1 MHVTRALGLLAVSGL
16 ACGSAIA
23 APPAELSPV
32 WLTAKLYGSDNYV
45 AALRKVTI
53 TRAAKGGYKL
63 NIANQFNFTCDLV
76 ANAAGDPAAVS
87 NCVSGDPSTYADR
100 NLIPLKCRT
109 VKAERICQGSF
120 SLDSK
125 YDYTDPQ
132 SGEAKTGISKF
143 PGTITIARR

>member
-1 MHVTRALGLLAVSGL
+1 MHMTRILMLAV
-16 ACGSAIA
+16 AIPLGTASA
-23 APPAELSPV
+23 APGELSAG

-53 TRAAKGGYKL
+53 TRPGPGAYKV

-76 ANAAGDPAAVS
+76 ADAKGDPGEVR

-100 NLIPLKCRT
+100 DVIALKCRT
-109 VKAERICQGSF
+109 TKSERVCQGSF

-132 SGEAKTGISKF
+132 TGEAKTGVSKF
-143 PGTITIARR
+143 PGTITIARRLP